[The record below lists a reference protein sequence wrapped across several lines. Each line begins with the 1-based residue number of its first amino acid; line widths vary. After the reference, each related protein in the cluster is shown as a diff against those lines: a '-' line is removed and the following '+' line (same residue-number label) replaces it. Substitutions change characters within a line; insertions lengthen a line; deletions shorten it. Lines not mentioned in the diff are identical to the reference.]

1 MVAVTSL
8 FSIIALVRGGDA
20 WLGLLYFLILLIPLS
35 SIVCLRFRTKKNATG
50 KVDSFEK
57 WSRILLSLQGVVL
70 ACWIF
75 DLATTFYAID
85 VAKVATE
92 MNPLGWPLGAVGA
105 FMYYGP
111 TVVLT
116 CFLLFKQKQK
126 MSLYTAAAITALS
139 LYMGAMNLNAG
150 IGNFSF
156 FVTTASLNGA
166 IRYSL
171 LALVVA
177 ANLFCIAASAR
188 FFTRQSWMGRGKLR
202 PTGSSLP

>member
-1 MVAVTSL
+1 MAAVISL
-8 FSIIALVRGGDA
+8 FSIITLVRGGDA

-35 SIVCLRFRTKKNATG
+35 STVYLRFRTKKNATG

-57 WSRILLSLQGVVL
+57 WSRILLSLQGGVL
-70 ACWIF
+70 ACWVF
-75 DLATTFYAID
+75 DLATTFYALD
-85 VAKVATE
+85 VAKIATE
-92 MNPLGWPLGAVGA
+92 INPLGWPLGAVGA
-105 FMYYGP
+105 LIYYGP
-111 TVVLT
+111 TLVLT
-116 CFLLFKQKQK
+116 CVLLFKQKQK
-126 MSLYTAAAITALS
+126 VSLYTAAVVTALS

-156 FVTTASLNGA
+156 FVTTASLSGA

-177 ANLFCIAASAR
+177 ADLFCIAAFARLSAK
-188 FFTRQSWMGRGKLR
+188 QSLSGRGKLR

>member
-1 MVAVTSL
+1 MAAVISL

-35 SIVCLRFRTKKNATG
+35 STAYLRFGTKKNAAG

-70 ACWIF
+70 ACWMF

-85 VAKVATE
+85 VAKVAAE
-92 MNPLGWPLGAVGA
+92 INPLGWPLGAFGA
-105 FMYYGP
+105 LMYYGP
-111 TVVLT
+111 TLGLT
-116 CFLLFKQKQK
+116 CVLLFKQKQK
-126 MSLYTAAAITALS
+126 VSLYTAAVVTALS

-156 FVTTASLNGA
+156 FVTTASLSGA

-177 ANLFCIAASAR
+177 ADLFCVAAFARLSAKQLWR
-188 FFTRQSWMGRGKLR
+188 GRGKLR